1 MPLNLGHDAMSGTFY
16 GWESYA
22 RATMNDYLA
31 TQKPE
36 HYQLFRKEDMTAWIV
51 FTIVFFVLV
60 FVDNF
65 ILHRKAERLN
75 FAQAMIYTLGWI
87 MCAAAFDAYIFWE
100 RGLHDAVS
108 WATGYSLE
116 WMLSVDNLF
125 VFHLIFQK
133 FGTPDEQKHKPLFYG
148 IVGAIIFRMIFFCV
162 GEVLLHR
169 IWWMHILFG
178 AFLIYTGVMAVI
190 SDDEEEDPQ
199 ANPVFKWLAGRIRF
213 VNSYDKMGSFY
224 IMAGVD
230 PKTGEVVD
238 TSEQLLR
245 PVGGGGARASL
256 VGSDP
261 DEEDGTGPTSGGTM
275 TAHNVS
281 PQEKANLEYQS
292 RATLLLLVV
301 ICLELTDVMFAVD
314 SVSAI
319 VAQIPDLYL
328 AYTAC
333 VFAMLG
339 LRAMFFVIDE
349 LVKLFSLLKYGV
361 GLILCFIGV
370 KLLLKGY
377 VYFPPMLVSGILFA
391 TLATSMVAS
400 VVYEKYFATEEDKD
414 ED

>member
-1 MPLNLGHDAMSGTFY
+1 MPTESGAVTGALY
-16 GWESYA
+16 SLESMA
-22 RATMNDYLA
+22 RSAVSGYLE
-31 TQKPE
+31 TQRPE
-36 HYQLFRKEDMTAWIV
+36 HYELFRREDMTAWIV
-51 FTIVFFVLV
+51 FTVVFFVLV
-60 FVDNF
+60 IFDNF
-65 ILHRKAERLN
+65 VLHRKAERLN
-75 FAQAMIYTLGWI
+75 FTQAMIYTLFWI
-87 MCAAAFDAYIFWE
+87 SCAAAFCGYVFWS

-148 IVGAIIFRMIFFCV
+148 IVGAIVFRMIFFCV

-169 IWWMHILFG
+169 VWWMHILFG

-199 ANPVFKWLAGRIRF
+199 DNPVFQYLASRIRF
-213 VNSYDKMGSFY
+213 VNSYDKLGSFY
-224 IMAGVD
+224 IRAGVD
-230 PKTGEVVD
+230 PKTGTVVD
-238 TSEQLLR
+238 TSGLLR
-245 PVGGGGARASL
+245 PVGGGGARL
-256 VGSDP
+256 GGDP
-261 DEEDGTGPTSGGTM
+261 EDGYGATGGDGGS
-275 TAHNVS
+275 TAEVHDSVEAAA
-281 PQEKANLEYQS
+281 QRRDLEYQS

-339 LRAMFFVIDE
+339 LRALFFVIDE

-361 GLILCFIGV
+361 GLILCFIGL

-377 VYFPPMLVSGILFA
+377 VHFSPMLVSGVLFA
-391 TLATSMVAS
+391 TLATSMIAS
-400 VVYEKYFATEEDKD
+400 VVYEKYFAVEDEEEK
-414 ED
+414 EGHS